1 MNWPKANKTSV
12 DAKKKKKTDMIAF
25 KSKTKN
31 NFSWK
36 IRLNGKGICPT
47 TSVNYLGIKFDENFA
62 CQLVKT
68 IC

>member
-1 MNWPKANKTSV
+1 
-12 DAKKKKKTDMIAF
+12 MIAF

-47 TSVNYLGIKFDENFA
+47 ASVNYLGIKFDENFA